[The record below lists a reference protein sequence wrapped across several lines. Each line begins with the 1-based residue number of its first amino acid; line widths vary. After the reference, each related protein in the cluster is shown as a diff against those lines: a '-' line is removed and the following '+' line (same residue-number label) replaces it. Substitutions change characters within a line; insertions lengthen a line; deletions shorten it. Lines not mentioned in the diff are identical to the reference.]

1 MSKPVTVRGIT
12 NLSRQLGLGKST
24 AYSGPVREAI
34 DKAAVFNVGKKY
46 KIYDLEAAWRALIDA
61 GFRLPRPAA
70 LEAPEADREPQDAGG
85 PEEAPRAVD
94 PGQDAPDPDL
104 AAVDLDPDALDADT
118 RAWIFEKPVKAPEP
132 EPRQIDKEM
141 PADKKKQEDKPG
153 LQLHSITVTDY
164 RGIDGLTASFRPA
177 DPFGWPD
184 KDDATFAAII
194 GSLVLA
200 DGPLRREMPVI
211 ERMPPQF
218 TVSLRYGAKKY
229 LIERSRK
236 HYAPAELVWSIN
248 HRQCGRDDVIR
259 LLRSILR
266 YDVFKLIA
274 PFD

>member
-1 MSKPVTVRGIT
+1 MVRPPADCFSRAHPHKWIIAPLVGI
-12 NLSRQLGLGKST
+12 RQIRAHHGAPDETPADPES
-24 AYSGPVREAI
+24 
-34 DKAAVFNVGKKY
+34 NVGAY
-46 KIYDLEAAWRALIDA
+46 H
-61 GFRLPRPAA
+61 GTPAETA
-70 LEAPEADREPQDAGG
+70 
-85 PEEAPRAVD
+85 EEAP
-94 PGQDAPDPDL
+94 Q
-104 AAVDLDPDALDADT
+104 AVDLDPDALDADT

-184 KDDATFAAII
+184 KDDATFAAVI

-200 DGPLRREMPVI
+200 DGPLEREMPVI
-211 ERMPPQF
+211 ERMPEQF

>member
-70 LEAPEADREPQDAGG
+70 LAGAHHDAPAAESAPAEDAPAEMTSESNVGAYHGTPDEAPQ
-85 PEEAPRAVD
+85 EAPAE
-94 PGQDAPDPDL
+94 
-104 AAVDLDPDALDADT
+104 AASAEA
-118 RAWIFEKPVKAPEP
+118 AAPEV
-132 EPRQIDKEM
+132 
-141 PADKKKQEDKPG
+141 KKEDKPG

-184 KDDATFAAII
+184 KDDATFAAVI

-200 DGPLRREMPVI
+200 DGPLEREMPVI

-218 TVSLRYGAKKY
+218 TVSLRYGARKY

-236 HYAPAELVWSIN
+236 HYAPAGLVWSIN
-248 HRQCGRDDVIR
+248 HRQCGRDEVIR

>member
-70 LEAPEADREPQDAGG
+70 LAGAHHDAPAAESAPAEMTSESNVGAYHGTPDEAPQ
-85 PEEAPRAVD
+85 EAPAE
-94 PGQDAPDPDL
+94 
-104 AAVDLDPDALDADT
+104 AASAEA
-118 RAWIFEKPVKAPEP
+118 AAPEV
-132 EPRQIDKEM
+132 
-141 PADKKKQEDKPG
+141 KKEDKPG

-184 KDDATFAAII
+184 KDDATFAAVI

-200 DGPLRREMPVI
+200 DGPLEREMPVI
-211 ERMPPQF
+211 ERMPEQF
-218 TVSLRYGAKKY
+218 TVSLRYGAEKY

-236 HYAPAELVWSIN
+236 HYAPAGLVWSIN